1 MIIKELHVSN
11 FKSIEDLTIDF
22 EEIQGFWEI
31 HGNVGAGK
39 TAIGEAILFGLFGSL
54 KQYKQADLV
63 KWGAKHGQIDIKC
76 ICRGKTLDIHR
87 SLSSRG
93 SSSLTV
99 EVDGETIVFTNK
111 NNAEHI
117 LETEYYDVSRI
128 ILEQLCVISFNG
140 FKSLS
145 TMSPGDTKKFL
156 DYAFGFHLLTEY
168 CNMCKDLQ
176 KQHKEERDDESS
188 KYNAVKM
195 QIERFED
202 WASKNITVTPEDL
215 KNAKD
220 RMDEAQKLLK
230 EYSDE
235 TRSKTAEFT
244 SQRNEYNT
252 QLTAIKT
259 QGQRVAKDIAFIQKG
274 VCPTCGAPL
283 DQSHLHEFEKH
294 RDELRD
300 KYTAI
305 ADKQKDIDRQADEYN
320 CSRRDKYQE
329 LHQKFDDSA
338 QEYNTLKYREGL
350 QNDANIDI
358 DKYRKEMNELSD
370 IITHLDA
377 DLIRWDELANFI
389 NSNVRS
395 NILSSMVPKVN
406 HYIGEYL
413 ELLHQPYIVEFD
425 NLFQCDIRVSGM
437 KDPISTNVL
446 STGQLKMVD
455 VVIILSILR
464 VLMSSVNFNIC
475 FIDELLSNMDEEMRD
490 IMCNLLKHNKQDGQT
505 LFIIGHARL
514 RDDLFDG
521 CVRVKNVSGT
531 SVYEIYKN

>member
-1 MIIKELHVSN
+1 MVIKELHVSN
-11 FKSIEDLTIDF
+11 FKSISELTLDF

-39 TAIGEAILFGLFGSL
+39 TAVGEAILFGLFGSL
-54 KQYKQADLV
+54 KQYKMSDLV
-63 KWGAKHGQIDIKC
+63 KWGEKQSHIDIKC
-76 ICRGKTLDIHR
+76 ICKGKMLDIHR
-87 SLSSRG
+87 TLTLKSST
-93 SSSLTV
+93 LTV
-99 EVDGETIVFTNK
+99 EVDGAPIVFTNK
-111 NNAEHI
+111 NDAEHI

-145 TMSPGDTKKFL
+145 TMTPSDTKKFL
-156 DYAFGFHLLTEY
+156 DHAFGFHLLTEY
-168 CNMCKDLQ
+168 CNMCKELY
-176 KQHKEERDDESS
+176 KQNKEERDEENS
-188 KYNAVKM
+188 KCTAVKM
-195 QIERFED
+195 QIERFEE
-202 WASKNITVTPEDL
+202 WASKNITVTQKDL
-215 KNAKD
+215 KDAKD
-220 RMDEAQKLLK
+220 RMEEALK
-230 EYSDE
+230 ELKDYNEE
-235 TRSKTAEFT
+235 TRKQIA
-244 SQRNEYNT
+244 EYNVQNSEYAT

-283 DQSHLHEFEKH
+283 DQSHLHEFEQQ

-300 KYTAI
+300 RYAGLSS
-305 ADKQKDIDRQADEYN
+305 KQKEIDRMIDEY
-320 CSRRDKYQE
+320 SRSRWSGSQE
-329 LHQKFDDSA
+329 LKQKHEELS
-338 QEYNTLKYREGL
+338 QGYTTLKYREGL
-350 QNDANIDI
+350 QNDASIDI
-358 DKYRKEMNELSD
+358 DKYRKEMDELTD
-370 IITHLDA
+370 VVTHLDA
-377 DLIRWDELANFI
+377 DLIKWDELSNFI

-395 NILSSMVPKVN
+395 NILSSMVPKIN
-406 HYIGEYL
+406 RYIGEYL
-413 ELLHQPYIVEFD
+413 EVLHQPYVVEFD
-425 NLFQCDIRVSGM
+425 NSFQCEIKVSGM
-437 KDPISTNVL
+437 RDPISTSVL

-490 IMCNLLKHNKQDGQT
+490 IMCLLLKHNKQDGQT

-521 CVRVKNVSGT
+521 CMRVKNVSGS